1 MSEFTPITTQE
12 DLDKIIQGRL
22 ARETAKYADY
32 DQLKADAEKYK
43 DYEDIKSQLSKASKD
58 LTDLQ
63 GKYADLDKTSKEK
76 DTKIASY
83 EAEALRTKVAV
94 SKKLPMELRD
104 FLQGRTE
111 EELTKSADILLKFGG
126 QAKGGDPSAQLE
138 PDPAKNAEE
147 AEKRKLLKAIRKE
160 S

>member
-12 DLDKIIQGRL
+12 DLDKIIQSRL

-32 DQLKADAEKYK
+32 D
-43 DYEDIKSQLSKASKD
+43 DIKSQLGKATKD

-83 EAEALRTKVAV
+83 EADALKTKVAV
-94 SKKLPMELRD
+94 GKKLPLELRD
-104 FLQGRTE
+104 FLQGSTE
-111 EELTKSADILLKFGG
+111 EELSKSADILLKFGG

-138 PDPAKNAEE
+138 PDPAKNAAE
-147 AEKRKLLKAIRKE
+147 AEKRNLLKQIRKE